1 MAKTIFVTGTDTEI
15 GKTHV
20 ACGLLRAARAHGLRV
35 AALKPV
41 ASGCELTPQGLRNDD
56 ALALQDAAASTVKYS
71 VLNPYAFAPPIA
83 PHMAAAEVG
92 VQINLEHIADCH
104 AQLAANADLVV
115 VEGAGGW
122 TVPLGVDTSFA
133 GLVQSMRWPVLLVVG
148 MRLGCLNHAQL
159 SVESIVRRARCLGWV
174 ANCLPPEQDRLA
186 ENIAW
191 LRQCLPAPWLGTI
204 GANSPVEEDLRFD
217 EIIATL

>member
-35 AALKPV
+35 AAFKPV

-56 ALALQDAAASTVKYS
+56 ALALYAAADSTAAYS
-71 VLNPYAFAPPIA
+71 LLNPYAFAPPIA
-83 PHMAAAEVG
+83 PHLAAAEARVTISL
-92 VQINLEHIADCH
+92 QHIRACH
-104 AQLAANADLVV
+104 AQLAADADLVV

-122 TVPLGVDTSFA
+122 TVPLGADVSFA
-133 GLVQSMRWPVLLVVG
+133 SLAQAAGWPVLLVVG
-148 MRLGCLNHAQL
+148 MRLGCVNHARL
-159 SVESIVRRARCLGWV
+159 SVESITRRVHCLGWV

-186 ENIAW
+186 ENIAC
-191 LRQCLPAPWLGTI
+191 LRQVLPVPWLGTI
-204 GANSPVEEDLRFD
+204 GANSPAENDLRFD
-217 EIIATL
+217 KIVATL